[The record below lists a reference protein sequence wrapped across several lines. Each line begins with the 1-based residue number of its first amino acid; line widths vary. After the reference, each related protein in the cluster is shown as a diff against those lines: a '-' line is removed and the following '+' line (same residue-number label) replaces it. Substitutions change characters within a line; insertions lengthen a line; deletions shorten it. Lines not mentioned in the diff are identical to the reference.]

1 MLVAGAAMSL
11 IAPLAAQ
18 ASDINLDGMNNYS
31 RKSRKSSKKLD
42 SNTFIN
48 TVNDKIASSNEQEAQ
63 KIDFEAGS
71 FSDTTTLSGTAV
83 FAAAAVDGA
92 DKVATDTSESLQT
105 MYTYTMDLNTSFTGD
120 DNLYV
125 RLRTGNGKVE
135 GGSFYE
141 KTAFYH
147 TDTYSGGVDNL
158 AVDKIWYSFPIA
170 DSEKFTAFIGPKIEN
185 YYMYAAPVSIY
196 RPGFHKAF
204 KLGGN
209 SAAFGA
215 STKTGFGIKYEGDN
229 GFAASTNVVSSGA
242 AGTTGFLTKNDS
254 HKWDTMLAYTDDRK
268 HVSLT
273 LSNQHHDWTS
283 FEYFSTTAAHTVTDN
298 SNATAYAARAYWRPE
313 ESGTAVP
320 EISVGYDVI
329 SHSGNTGNQVK
340 DASSYF
346 VGLGWPDMFRDSD
359 YIGFGLGQPLKVTE
373 TVNGAAAGDASLDPL
388 LWELSYSFKVNDS
401 VTMIPTVFG
410 ASDIQDST
418 DEDIFGAALTTKFKF

>member
-31 RKSRKSSKKLD
+31 RKSRKSSKKFD

-125 RLRTGNGKVE
+125 RLRSGDGKVE

-147 TDTYSGGVDNL
+147 TDTYSGNADGYL
-158 AVDKIWYSFPIA
+158 SVDKIWYSFPIA
-170 DSEKFTAFIGPKIEN
+170 DSEKFTAFVGPKIEN
-185 YYMYAAPVSIY
+185 YYMYAAPVSI
-196 RPGFHKAF
+196 
-204 KLGGN
+204 
-209 SAAFGA
+209 
-215 STKTGFGIKYEGDN
+215 
-229 GFAASTNVVSSGA
+229 
-242 AGTTGFLTKNDS
+242 
-254 HKWDTMLAYTDDRK
+254 
-268 HVSLT
+268 
-273 LSNQHHDWTS
+273 
-283 FEYFSTTAAHTVTDN
+283 
-298 SNATAYAARAYWRPE
+298 
-313 ESGTAVP
+313 
-320 EISVGYDVI
+320 
-329 SHSGNTGNQVK
+329 
-340 DASSYF
+340 
-346 VGLGWPDMFRDSD
+346 
-359 YIGFGLGQPLKVTE
+359 
-373 TVNGAAAGDASLDPL
+373 
-388 LWELSYSFKVNDS
+388 
-401 VTMIPTVFG
+401 
-410 ASDIQDST
+410 
-418 DEDIFGAALTTKFKF
+418 